1 MPLCITSIAAVLG
14 ESTLLAEQ
22 ISILEDNLKENEK
35 QEKRIA
41 EICAKID
48 EHKEGF
54 INSKTLLKTE
64 PCFQKILLNQILY
77 EISRNKNQKREAEK
91 NLEKNIEEVIETLL
105 RLDELNNK
113 EEYEKQIEAYIQRL

>member
-1 MPLCITSIAAVLG
+1 M
-14 ESTLLAEQ
+14 Q
-22 ISILEDNLKENEK
+22 
-35 QEKRIA
+35 
-41 EICAKID
+41 KID

-54 INSKTLLKTE
+54 INSKALLKTE
-64 PCFQKILLNQILY
+64 PYFQKILLNQILY

-91 NLEKNIEEVIETLL
+91 NLEKNIEKIIETLL